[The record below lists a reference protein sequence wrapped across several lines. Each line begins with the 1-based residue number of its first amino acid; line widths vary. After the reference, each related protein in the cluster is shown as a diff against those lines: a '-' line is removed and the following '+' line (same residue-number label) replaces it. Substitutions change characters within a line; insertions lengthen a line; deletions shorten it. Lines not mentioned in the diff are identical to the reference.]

1 MAVVGAAIGKLTNRL
16 ETLKEATYI
25 GIAIFVATAVVITLI
40 SPRAQSP
47 QLGGNIENVLAGP
60 LNKTGTIAVF
70 TVDVVNSGTMQ
81 SIIKNWSV
89 TATVN
94 SINYRGSIL
103 VPPPPNLTFNDPDAP
118 TGAPRAI
125 TFHGQDSLLDKAS
138 VPIPTGGETTGLLF
152 IVFNGI
158 DPGIFK
164 AGVDYTVSFEDALS
178 KTYTLRITS
187 TAQKGPIALASEHEG
202 KRFAIFLAGDDDN
215 AALAGLV
222 DSEATVNPVFLVIG
236 GANMAAKIRAVNRDF
251 ARYRSGRFLGG
262 EGFADFMR
270 KDEGGFVLHVQ
281 ISAQL
286 KRAMAFGAVHEDG
299 DCQKDGLNREL
310 ATREDGP

>member
-1 MAVVGAAIGKLTNRL
+1 MPKWLQDLWGIVADGISYDVAKVVVGSLVVGVVGASIGKITNRL
-16 ETLKEATYI
+16 ETLKEAIYI

-40 SPRAQSP
+40 SPRSQAP

-60 LNKTGTIAVF
+60 LNNNTGTIAVF

-94 SINYRGSIL
+94 SINYRGAIL

-118 TGAPRAI
+118 AGAPRAI

-158 DPGIFK
+158 DPSIFK
-164 AGVDYTVSFEDALS
+164 AGVDYTVAFEDALS

-187 TAQKGPIALASEHEG
+187 TAQKGPIALASGIHAE
-202 KRFAIFLAGDDDN
+202 LMC
-215 AALAGLV
+215 
-222 DSEATVNPVFLVIG
+222 PV
-236 GANMAAKIRAVNRDF
+236 
-251 ARYRSGRFLGG
+251 S
-262 EGFADFMR
+262 
-270 KDEGGFVLHVQ
+270 
-281 ISAQL
+281 
-286 KRAMAFGAVHEDG
+286 
-299 DCQKDGLNREL
+299 
-310 ATREDGP
+310 P